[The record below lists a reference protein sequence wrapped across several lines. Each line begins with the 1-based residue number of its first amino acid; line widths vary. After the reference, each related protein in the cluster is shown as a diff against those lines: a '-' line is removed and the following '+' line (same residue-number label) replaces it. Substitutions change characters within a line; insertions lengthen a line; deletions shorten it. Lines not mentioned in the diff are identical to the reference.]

1 MKKSFLLLSLILLS
15 VIGIKAQTVLY
26 SEDFESSAGTDW
38 KIVQGDPTF
47 AVGIVDGINNTTKMM
62 SSADVKQSIVALQG
76 KTFEGAFTIEAET
89 YPSFNN
95 AGIIV
100 NYVDNENFVAVTIDN
115 NDKRVRVRQ
124 VVGGVWDGQFPAAD
138 GNKWRFWKD
147 ENFVSDSLGIE
158 MLAWAE
164 GKPNTIKWK
173 IDVDPDL
180 GTVSVSIDGK
190 SILKDVSVV
199 LPQYKANIAIW
210 TWWCRHAFDNIK
222 VTSKMAENPSTGSSF
237 SEDFEN
243 TDGKSWNIVM
253 GDPTFTVAKVD
264 GLNNTTKMLTSSDVK
279 ESLVVLK
286 DKQFEGAYTLEFDD
300 YPSFNIGGAVINYVD
315 NQNFVCVTAN
325 NNSRRISVRQVVNGQ
340 WDGQFPKADGEAWRF
355 WKDENFVSDSIGFD
369 KMAWAEGKPDMIH
382 WKIMVDPDLGTVT
395 VYIDGNLIMKDVSV
409 VLPQYKATVG
419 IYSWWCR
426 RAIDN
431 FKVTQSTVGV
441 KDFALQNPL
450 KLYPNPVVG
459 GQLNV
464 DASKLDGKIALN
476 VYSVNGAKMTSQTTQ
491 GGSLIH
497 LDVSNLKAGI
507 YFLNVA
513 NSKGVSINQKF
524 IVR

>member
-1 MKKSFLLLSLILLS
+1 
-15 VIGIKAQTVLY
+15 
-26 SEDFESSAGTDW
+26 
-38 KIVQGDPTF
+38 
-47 AVGIVDGINNTTKMM
+47 
-62 SSADVKQSIVALQG
+62 
-76 KTFEGAFTIEAET
+76 
-89 YPSFNN
+89 
-95 AGIIV
+95 
-100 NYVDNENFVAVTIDN
+100 
-115 NDKRVRVRQ
+115 
-124 VVGGVWDGQFPAAD
+124 
-138 GNKWRFWKD
+138 
-147 ENFVSDSLGIE
+147 
-158 MLAWAE
+158 
-164 GKPNTIKWK
+164 
-173 IDVDPDL
+173 
-180 GTVSVSIDGK
+180 
-190 SILKDVSVV
+190 
-199 LPQYKANIAIW
+199 
-210 TWWCRHAFDNIK
+210 
-222 VTSKMAENPSTGSSF
+222 
-237 SEDFEN
+237 
-243 TDGKSWNIVM
+243 M
-253 GDPTFTVAKVD
+253 GDPTFTVANVD

-419 IYSWWCR
+419 IYSWWCK

-441 KDFALQNPL
+441 KDFTIQNSL
-450 KLYPNPVVG
+450 RLYPNPVVG

-464 DASKLDGKIALN
+464 DASKLDGKITLN
-476 VYSVNGAKMTSQTTQ
+476 VYSATGAKMTSQTTH

-497 LDVSNLKAGI
+497 LDVSDLKAGI

-513 NSKGVSINQKF
+513 NSKGVNINQKF